1 MQIIAA
7 FHGTGKSYFTKKYDK
22 EFSIINLDTSNFSH
36 KIDSFNIKVSNPEFP
51 HNFIS
56 TLTNLNSSY
65 DLALIPIDKHVLNS
79 LIEKNI
85 DFELIY
91 PDVSLRSDYV
101 LRYIERGSSD
111 DFIRFIDSKFEKLIH
126 EIETNYLSI
135 KKIKLMSKTQFL
147 SNVLI

>member
-7 FHGTGKSYFTKKYDK
+7 FHGTGKSYFTKRYNQEIFNILD
-22 EFSIINLDTSNFSH
+22 LDTSDFSH
-36 KIDSFNIKVSNPEFP
+36 KLDSSNVKVINPEFP
-51 HNFIS
+51 SNFIS
-56 TLTNLNSSY
+56 TLINNSSH
-65 DLALIPIDKHVLNS
+65 DLALIPVDKSVLNL

-85 DFELIY
+85 EFEIIY

-111 DFIRFIDSKFEKLIH
+111 DFIRFIDAKFEKLIY

-135 KKIKLMSKTQFL
+135 KKTKLTSKNHFL
-147 SNVLI
+147 SNVLF